1 MARLEYR
8 LYKERSET
16 FPVLYEYDQ
25 IGRDEAAL
33 RFACDYFV
41 KDGRVFEKT
50 SCAVEEQLYVIY
62 VKEASDECTMPW
74 RRPDQD
80 GPRGIYMEL
89 REYREGTAD
98 YRLVETFRFADT
110 LDAMLHMQANYLY
123 AEDREWERSSTE
135 VDEDRETYVF
145 YAEPV

>member
-8 LYKERSET
+8 LYAESESM
-16 FPVLYEYDQ
+16 FPVLYEYDR

-41 KDGRVFEKT
+41 KGGRVYEKT
-50 SCAVEEQLYVIY
+50 SCAVEAHTYVIY
-62 VKEASDECTMPW
+62 VKEASDERTMPW
-74 RRPDQD
+74 RRPDAD

-89 REYREGTAD
+89 REYREGMAD
-98 YRLVETFRFADT
+98 YRLVETLQFADT
-110 LDAMLHMQANYLY
+110 LDLMLHMQANYLY
-123 AEDREWERSSTE
+123 AEEREWERMSTE

-145 YAEPV
+145 YASPV